1 MAESGE
7 TTIEVSVKALVLDE
21 RTHVPVVMLKE
32 KDGERML
39 PIWIGPAEASAIA
52 IALEDM
58 EPQRPLTHDLLL
70 SIIEGLRATVQK
82 VVVTEIRDSTFYA
95 RIFIRGEGG
104 IAAVDARPSDSVALA
119 LRAKAP
125 IFVASA
131 VFEQHGS
138 TPEEPGPEDRAQ
150 ALRDHLRN
158 LDLKDFGKLEG

>member
-1 MAESGE
+1 VSESGE
-7 TTIEVSVKALVLDE
+7 AMIEVAVKALVLDE
-21 RTHVPVVMLKE
+21 RTHVPVVLLKE
-32 KDGERML
+32 KDGERIL

-52 IALEDM
+52 IALEDV

-70 SIIEGLRATVQK
+70 SVIEGLRGAVQK
-82 VVVTEIRDSTFYA
+82 VVVTELKDSTFYA

-104 IAAVDARPSDSVALA
+104 VATVDARPSDSVALA
-119 LRAKAP
+119 LRARAP
-125 IFVASA
+125 IFVASM

-138 TPEEPGPEDRAQ
+138 TPEEPGPEDRAK